1 VPSVAAATS
10 WGEGLALNEQPS
22 YGVLQAALPGNLTL
36 GAEQTRLVVSLEE
49 TYSTLLA
56 GEAPLYNPIVLQGPS
71 GVGKTHLMRAICD
84 SLRCCL
90 GKAGV
95 HYVAAAEYA
104 QELGEAVEAD
114 DVSAWRDRHRSAQLF
129 VLDDLEHLTG
139 KELAQ
144 DELTRSLDFLI
155 AEGRQ
160 AILISH
166 TAHAHTK
173 GFNKRL
179 LARITAGLTLRMA
192 LPEIPAREAILRAVA
207 ESKLARISDA
217 ALGLLAAELT
227 EAPSALIGAVTY
239 LQTVGGG
246 AEIDASAVQAY
257 LDQRG
262 GTQKIGLREIAAA
275 TARQFAMPL
284 TLLRGES
291 RRKTVVAAR
300 GAAMWLARQL
310 TDASLEQIGAYFGG
324 RDHTTVLHACRRTEE
339 LTTHDGET
347 RRAVDEIRAT
357 LGATR

>member
-1 VPSVAAATS
+1 MPSVAAATS
-10 WGEGLALNEQPS
+10 WGDGLALNEQPS
-22 YGVLQAALPGNLTL
+22 HGLMEAALPGNLVL

-49 TYSTLLA
+49 TYSALLA
-56 GEAPLYNPIVLQGPS
+56 GAAPLYNPIILQGPS

-90 GKAGV
+90 GKSGV
-95 HYVAAAEYA
+95 YYVAAAEYA

-114 DVSAWRDRHRSAQLF
+114 DVSAWRDRHRSTQLF
-129 VLDDLEHLTG
+129 VLDDLEHLAG

-144 DELTRSLDFLI
+144 DELTRSLDFLV

-166 TAHAHTK
+166 AAHARTK

-179 LARITAGLTLRMA
+179 LARITAGLTLRMS

-217 ALGLLAAELT
+217 AFGLLATELAD
-227 EAPSALIGAVTY
+227 APSALIGAVTY

-246 AEIDASAVQAY
+246 AEIDKAAAQAY

-262 GTQKIGLREIAAA
+262 VAQKIGVREIAAA

-310 TDASLEQIGAYFGG
+310 TGASLEQIGAYFGG

-339 LTTHDGET
+339 LTAHDGET